1 MATEKLYYI
10 DQYRTEETARVLS
23 CEERKDGYA
32 VVLDRTI
39 FYPTGG
45 GQPCDLGTLGGA
57 NVLDVSEQDGEI
69 VHLCDAPLPVGET
82 VVGRIDFARRFVFMQ
97 QHSGEHLVS
106 GVVHRRYGFE
116 NVGFHMG
123 SDCVTFDFS
132 GVIPPQDLKS
142 IEREVNEIIYRNI
155 RAEVLYPDAAHLHD
169 YPFRSKKDLSG
180 WVRLVQFGDADLCA
194 CCGLHVAATGEIGL
208 VKLLSTTKFHEGS
221 RVEMLAGVRAL
232 DYMNALAEQN
242 REISNLLSAK
252 PFATAAAV
260 RRVSDELASAQY
272 RVTELENRLFAAK
285 AEQYAGAGDVLL
297 FERAL
302 SPDALRR
309 LTDAVMQT
317 CGGRCAVFSG
327 EDGNYKYAIGQA
339 GGDLRD
345 TVKALNAALNGRG
358 GGKPFFAQ
366 GSVSASSNEIA
377 SFFETLRSPAVDK
390 SGNLC

>member
-1 MATEKLYYI
+1 MATEKLFYI
-10 DQYRTEETARVLS
+10 DQYLTEGTSTVLS
-23 CEERKDGYA
+23 CEQVEGGYA

-57 NVLDVSEQDGEI
+57 NVTDVSEHGGEI
-69 VHLCDAPLPVGET
+69 VHLCDAPLAVGEPVT
-82 VVGRIDFARRFVFMQ
+82 GRIDFDRRFAFMQ

-123 SDCVTFDFS
+123 SECVTFDFS
-132 GVIPPQDLKS
+132 GEISAEDIKS

-155 RAEVLYPDAAHLHD
+155 KAEVLYPDAEHLHD
-169 YPFRSKKDLSG
+169 YPFRSKKELSG
-180 WVRLVQFGDADLCA
+180 WVRLVKFGDADLCA

-221 RVEMLAGVRAL
+221 RVEMLAGIRAL

-260 RRVSDELASAQY
+260 CRVSDELASAQY

-285 AEQYAGAGDVLL
+285 AAQYAGKGDVLL
-297 FERAL
+297 FESAL
-302 SPDALRR
+302 SPDAVRR

-327 EDGNYKYAIGQA
+327 EDGNYKYAVGQA
-339 GGDLRD
+339 GGDLREL
-345 TVKALNAALNGRG
+345 VQSLNVTLHGRG
-358 GGKPFFAQ
+358 GGKPFFVQ
-366 GSVSASSNEIA
+366 GSVAATKDEITA
-377 SFFETLRSPAVDK
+377 FFE
-390 SGNLC
+390 NL

>member
-1 MATEKLYYI
+1 MATEKLFYI
-10 DQYRTEETARVLS
+10 DQYLTEGTSTVLS
-23 CEERKDGYA
+23 CEQVEGGYA

-57 NVLDVSEQDGEI
+57 NVTDVSEHGGEI
-69 VHLCDAPLPVGET
+69 VHLCDAPLAVGED
-82 VVGRIDFARRFVFMQ
+82 VLCKIDFDRRFVLMQ

-106 GVVHRRYGFE
+106 GVIHRRYGFE

-123 SDCVTFDFS
+123 SECVTFDFS
-132 GVIPPQDLKS
+132 GEIPPQELKS
-142 IEREVNEIIYRNI
+142 IEHEVNEIIYRNI
-155 RAEVLYPDAAHLHD
+155 RAEVLYPDAEHLRD
-169 YPFRSKKDLSG
+169 YSFRSKKELSG
-180 WVRLVQFGDADLCA
+180 WVRLVKFGDADLCA

-221 RVEMLAGVRAL
+221 RVEMLAGIRAL

-272 RVTELENRLFAAK
+272 RVTELENRLFAAR
-285 AEQYAGAGDVLL
+285 AAQLSGEGDVLL
-297 FERAL
+297 FESAM

-327 EDGNYKYAIGQA
+327 EDGNYKYAVGQA
-339 GGDLRD
+339 GGDLRE
-345 TVKALNAALNGRG
+345 TVKALNAQLQGRG

-366 GSVSASSNEIA
+366 GSVAATKDEITA
-377 SFFETLRSPAVDK
+377 FFE
-390 SGNLC
+390 NL

>member
-10 DQYRTEETARVLS
+10 DQYLTEGTSTVRS
-23 CEERKDGYA
+23 CEQVEGGYA

-57 NVLDVSEQDGEI
+57 NVTDVSETDGEI
-69 VHLCDAPLPVGET
+69 VHLCDAPLSVGESVT
-82 VVGRIDFARRFVFMQ
+82 GRIDFDRRFAFMQ

-123 SDCVTFDFS
+123 SECVTFDFS
-132 GVIPPQDLKS
+132 GEISAEDLKS

-155 RAEVLYPDAAHLHD
+155 KAEVLYPDAEHLHD
-169 YPFRSKKDLSG
+169 YPFRSKKELSG

-221 RVEMLAGVRAL
+221 RVEMLAGIRAL

-285 AEQYAGAGDVLL
+285 AAQYAEKGDVLL
-297 FERAL
+297 FESAL
-302 SPDALRR
+302 SPDAVRR

-327 EDGNYKYAIGQA
+327 EDGNYKYAVGQIN
-339 GGDLRD
+339 GDLRE
-345 TVKALNAALNGRG
+345 TVKALNAQLHGRG

-366 GSVSASSNEIA
+366 GSVAATKKEIEA
-377 SFFETLRSPAVDK
+377 FFAAL
-390 SGNLC
+390 

>member
-1 MATEKLYYI
+1 MATEKLFYI
-10 DQYRTEETARVLS
+10 DQYLTEGTSTVLS
-23 CEERKDGYA
+23 CEQVEGGYA

-57 NVLDVSEQDGEI
+57 NVTDVSERDGEI
-69 VHLCDAPLPVGET
+69 VHLCDAPLSVGESVT
-82 VVGRIDFARRFVFMQ
+82 GRIDFDRRFAFMQ

-123 SDCVTFDFS
+123 SECVTFDFS
-132 GVIPPQDLKS
+132 GEISAEDLKS

-155 RAEVLYPDAAHLHD
+155 KAEVLYPDAEHLHD
-169 YPFRSKKDLSG
+169 YPFRSKKELSG

-221 RVEMLAGVRAL
+221 RVEMLAGIRAL

-260 RRVSDELASAQY
+260 RRVSDELASTQY

-285 AEQYAGAGDVLL
+285 AAQYAGKGDVLL
-297 FERAL
+297 FESAL
-302 SPDALRR
+302 SPDAVRR

-327 EDGNYKYAIGQA
+327 EDGNYKYAVGQA
-339 GGDLRD
+339 GGDLRE
-345 TVKALNAALNGRG
+345 TVKALNVQLHGRG

-366 GSVSASSNEIA
+366 GSVAATKDEITA
-377 SFFETLRSPAVDK
+377 FFE
-390 SGNLC
+390 NL

>member
-1 MATEKLYYI
+1 MATEKLFYT
-10 DQYRTEETARVLS
+10 DQYLTEASARVLS
-23 CEERKDGYA
+23 CEPAEGGYA

-45 GQPCDLGTLGGA
+45 GQPCDLGTLGEA
-57 NVLDVSEQDGEI
+57 VVSDVSERGEEI
-69 VHLCDAPLPVGET
+69 VHLCDRPLPVGET
-82 VVGRIDFARRFVFMQ
+82 VNGKIDFARRFVFMQ

-106 GVVHRRYGFE
+106 GVIHRRFGYE

-123 SDCVTFDFS
+123 SECVTFDFS
-132 GVIPPQDLKS
+132 GVVPAEELES
-142 IEREVNEIIYRNI
+142 IEREVNSYIYQNI
-155 RAEVLYPDAAHLHD
+155 KSEYIYPDDATLHD
-169 YPFRSKKDLSG
+169 YPFRSKKELSG
-180 WVRLVQFGDADLCA
+180 WVRLVKFGEADLCA

-221 RVEMLAGVRAL
+221 RIEMLAGQKAL

-242 REISNLLSAK
+242 RQISVLLSAK

-260 RRVSDELASAQY
+260 RRVSDELADAEY

-285 AEQYAGAGDVLL
+285 AAQYAGAGDVLL
-297 FERAL
+297 FESAL
-302 SPDALRR
+302 SPDAVRR

-327 EDGNYKYAIGQA
+327 EGGSYKYAIGKVN
-339 GGDLRD
+339 GDLRD
-345 TVKALNAALNGRG
+345 LVKALNAQLHGRG

-366 GSVSASSNEIA
+366 GSVAATQAEIA
-377 SFFETLRSPAVDK
+377 AFFDTMK
-390 SGNLC
+390 

>member
-1 MATEKLYYI
+1 MATEKLFYI
-10 DQYRTEETARVLS
+10 DQYLKEETARVLS
-23 CEERKDGYA
+23 CESCRGGYA

-57 NVLDVSEQDGEI
+57 NVLDVSERDGEI
-69 VHLCDAPLPVGET
+69 VHLCDAPLSVGET
-82 VVGRIDFARRFVFMQ
+82 VTCKIDFGRRFLFMQ

-106 GVVHRRYGFE
+106 GVVHRRHGFE

-132 GVIPPQDLKS
+132 GEIRAEELKS

-155 RAEVLYPDAAHLHD
+155 KAEVLYPDAEHLHD
-169 YPFRSKKDLSG
+169 YPFRSKKELSG

-221 RVEMLAGVRAL
+221 RVEMLAGIRAL

-242 REISNLLSAK
+242 REVSNLLSAK
-252 PFATAAAV
+252 PLATAAAV

-272 RVTELENRLFAAK
+272 RVGELENRLFAVK
-285 AEQYAGAGDVLL
+285 AAQYAGAGDVLL
-297 FERAL
+297 FESAM

-327 EDGNYKYAIGQA
+327 ADGNYKYAVGQKN
-339 GGDLRD
+339 GDLREL
-345 TVKALNAALNGRG
+345 VKSLNAALTGRG

-366 GSVSASSNEIA
+366 GSVAASKEEIEA
-377 SFFETLRSPAVDK
+377 FFAAL
-390 SGNLC
+390 

>member
-1 MATEKLYYI
+1 MATEKLFYI
-10 DQYRTEETARVLS
+10 DQYLTEETSTVLS
-23 CEERKDGYA
+23 CKQAKGGYA

-45 GQPCDLGTLGGA
+45 GQPCDLGTLGEA
-57 NVLDVSEQDGEI
+57 TVTDVSEQDGAI
-69 VHLCDAPLPVGET
+69 VHLCDAPLSVGET
-82 VVGRIDFARRFVFMQ
+82 VTGKIDFDRRFLFMQ

-106 GVVHRRYGFE
+106 GVIHRRYGFE

-123 SDCVTFDFS
+123 SECVTFDFS
-132 GVIPPQDLKS
+132 GEISPQDLKS

-155 RAEVLYPDAAHLHD
+155 KAEVLYPDAEALHT
-169 YPFRSKKDLSG
+169 YPFRSKKELSG
-180 WVRLVQFGDADLCA
+180 WVRLVKFGDADLCA

-208 VKLLSTTKFHEGS
+208 VKLLSTTKFHDGS
-221 RVEMLAGVRAL
+221 RVEMLAGIRAL

-242 REISNLLSAK
+242 REISVLLSAK

-260 RRVSDELASAQY
+260 KRVSDELASAQY
-272 RVTELENRLFAAK
+272 RITELENQLFAVK
-285 AEQYAGAGDVLL
+285 AAEYAGAGNVLL
-297 FERAL
+297 FESAM

-327 EDGNYKYAIGQA
+327 EDGNYKYAVGQA
-339 GGDLRD
+339 GADLRE
-345 TVKALNAALNGRG
+345 TVKALNTALNGRG

-366 GSVSASSNEIA
+366 GSVAATASEIA
-377 SFFETLRSPAVDK
+377 AFFDRL
-390 SGNLC
+390 

>member
-1 MATEKLYYI
+1 MATEKLFYI
-10 DQYRTEETARVLS
+10 DQYRTEETSTVLS
-23 CEERKDGYA
+23 CKQAKGGYA

-45 GQPCDLGTLGGA
+45 GQPCDLGTLGEA
-57 NVLDVSEQDGEI
+57 TVTDVSEQDGAI
-69 VHLCDAPLPVGET
+69 VHLCDAPLSVGET
-82 VVGRIDFARRFVFMQ
+82 VTGKIDFDRRFLFMQ

-106 GVVHRRYGFE
+106 GVIHRRYGFE

-123 SDCVTFDFS
+123 SECVTFDFS
-132 GVIPPQDLKS
+132 GEISPQDLKS

-155 RAEVLYPDAAHLHD
+155 KAEALYPDAETLHT
-169 YPFRSKKDLSG
+169 YPFRSKKELSG
-180 WVRLVQFGDADLCA
+180 WVRLVKFGDADLCA

-208 VKLLSTTKFHEGS
+208 VKLLSTTKFHDGS
-221 RVEMLAGVRAL
+221 RIEMLAGIRAL

-242 REISNLLSAK
+242 REISVLLSAK

-260 RRVSDELASAQY
+260 KRVSDELASAQY
-272 RVTELENRLFAAK
+272 RITELENQLFAVK
-285 AEQYAGAGDVLL
+285 AAEYAGAGNVLL
-297 FERAL
+297 FESAM

-327 EDGNYKYAIGQA
+327 EDGNYKYAVGQA
-339 GGDLRD
+339 GADLRE
-345 TVKALNAALNGRG
+345 TVKALNTALNGRG

-366 GSVSASSNEIA
+366 GSVAATASEIA
-377 SFFETLRSPAVDK
+377 AFFDRL
-390 SGNLC
+390 